1 MNYNDAY
8 RQLRHLVVDETCFT
22 AEGAVTRRALRRFE
36 FRPLTWQGGW
46 QGLMVVLQ
54 WRNDSWNISI
64 HEPQLFYPYH
74 QDSDYENR
82 WQAAD
87 ELINKITSEQA
98 RNTTA
103 S

>member
-8 RQLRHLVVDETCFT
+8 RRLRHLVVDETCFT

-36 FRPLTWQGGW
+36 FRPPTWKGDWQGP
-46 QGLMVVLQ
+46 MVVLQ

-64 HEPQLFYPYH
+64 HEPQLFCPH
-74 QDSDYENR
+74 LDDDDFEGR
-82 WQAAD
+82 KQAAD